1 MIDNLH
7 GELAGEESP
16 SFSGQTAVRH
26 LQSNIWRVG
35 DLALY
40 GRQGQRNPRKGRL
53 GSALP
58 ASWCGLG
65 GIVD

>member
-26 LQSNIWRVG
+26 LQSNIWRVEG
-35 DLALY
+35 LALY
-40 GRQGQRNPRKGRL
+40 GRQGQRKGRL